1 MERIDES
8 LATACE
14 ALTGL
19 TLGALVLVPEG
30 VVVGRVGSG
39 GAFDCEPLA
48 RAAAR
53 LASERLALPKATGLA
68 PFVEYSFVSGEQV
81 VVVLRGRAHPRFAL
95 TLSFTRDANLALL
108 IGSSRA
114 ALRNIER
121 TVDLAA
127 WEV

>member
-1 MERIDES
+1 MRRIDES
-8 LATACE
+8 LAIACE
-14 ALTGL
+14 GLTGL

-30 VVVGRVGSG
+30 AVVGHVGG

-53 LASERLALPKATGLA
+53 LASERLALPKHVGLA
-68 PFVEYSFVSGEQV
+68 PFVEYSFVSSEQV
-81 VVVLRGRAHPRFAL
+81 VVVLRGREHPRFAL
-95 TLSFTRDANLALL
+95 ALSFNRDANLALL
-108 IGSSRA
+108 LGSART